1 MEGIPGSGKVVG
13 AYIYRTYVMGGELDK
28 MIERGSISTLKG
40 THLEPLDYYY
50 QEKKSKLKLWIMIV
64 LSQSGLITT

>member
-1 MEGIPGSGKVVG
+1 LKPHACSNVNRRMEGIPGSGKVVG

-40 THLEPLDYYY
+40 THLEPNH
-50 QEKKSKLKLWIMIV
+50 LW
-64 LSQSGLITT
+64 TTTTRKRKAN